1 MEVRGLPVNSLSIC
15 TPIMD
20 KFFKPTHL
28 PVVLDINPVSY
39 KSLLSRRNDSERTE
53 SASSP
58 VAHEYI

>member
-1 MEVRGLPVNSLSIC
+1 MEVRGLPVSSLSIC

-20 KFFKPTHL
+20 KFFNPSHI
-28 PVVLDINPVSY
+28 PVVLDINPVLY

-58 VAHEYI
+58 VGHQYI